1 MARTS
6 AQPHR
11 CWQIIIA
18 VACLA
23 LLEAGS
29 PPTAQSPPA
38 PLTNGKIPTVVLDPT
53 RGGTNQGAQGPT
65 GLLEK
70 DLTLQVATEAGRLIE
85 QLLGMQ
91 VILTRTD
98 DADLPLEARAATANQ
113 ASADLFISI
122 SAGGSLGATRRAFQ
136 IFYFDAMRESS
147 AAEREP
153 PNEREISAEAV
164 QQRRGAGPRLPVVLW
179 DQAQREFLDTSQMFA
194 RILYNNLRTQVAED
208 GRGIFGLPILP
219 LRWVRM
225 PAVLLDLGSIN
236 DPGFEA
242 TLRDDTYLPRVVL
255 GMAQAV
261 NDYQALKH

>member
-11 CWQIIIA
+11 CWQIIMA
-18 VACLA
+18 VVCLA

-38 PLTNGKIPTVVLDPT
+38 PPTNGKIPTVVLDPT
-53 RGGTNQGAQGPT
+53 RGGANQGARGPT

-70 DLTLQVATEAGRLIE
+70 DITLRVVTEAGRLIE

-136 IFYFDAMRESS
+136 IFYFDDMRERS

-153 PNEREISAEAV
+153 ANEREFSAEAV
-164 QQRRGAGPRLPVVLW
+164 QRRGAGPRVPVVLW
-179 DQAQREFLDTSQMFA
+179 DQAQREFLDMSQMFA

-219 LRWVRM
+219 LRWLRM

-255 GMAQAV
+255 GMAQAI